1 MALRGITLYSV
12 IFSLKLAAF
21 LLMSQWQ
28 RVCAFKMEHTQ
39 YQENGKMMIDHLDF
53 GVFPD
58 KHQCLKALNP
68 NMISIKL
75 DYVIL

>member
-1 MALRGITLYSV
+1 MMALRGITLYSV

-39 YQENGKMMIDHLDF
+39 YQENGK
-53 GVFPD
+53 
-58 KHQCLKALNP
+58 
-68 NMISIKL
+68 
-75 DYVIL
+75 